1 MTSTN
6 HSPVTVLGLGDM
18 GRALATTLAAAGHPV
33 TVWNRTPGRTDD
45 LDPDRTTEAPSVRDA
60 VTASSLVVVCL
71 LDAASVREVLEPVA
85 DALSGRAFVN
95 VTTTTPEESRALAA
109 WADAH
114 GAAYLDGGIMATP
127 PMIAR
132 EGARILYSGSAAAYE
147 EHRAVLETWGA
158 SPYLG
163 EDAGVAA
170 LYDLALLAGMYTM
183 FAGFLHGAAMV
194 ATAGIS
200 ASAFAESAVPFVSA
214 MVPSFRE
221 YAAVV
226 DGRDYGGAGQQS
238 LAFSD
243 LSGMVRAS
251 VDAGVAPDVV
261 AVVQGL
267 IRRQIDEGH
276 GKDGFARLYES
287 IAHPAPT
294 GAAR

>member
-18 GRALATTLAAAGHPV
+18 GRALATTVAAAGHP
-33 TVWNRTPGRTDD
+33 TMVWNRTPGRADG
-45 LDPDRTTEAPSVRDA
+45 LDPDRTTEATSVRDA
-60 VTASSLVVVCL
+60 VAASPLVVVCL
-71 LDAASVREVLEPVA
+71 LDADSVREVLDPVA
-85 DALSGRAFVN
+85 DALAGRTVVN
-95 VTTTTPEESRALAA
+95 VTTTTPEQSRALAA
-109 WADAH
+109 WADRH

-127 PMIAR
+127 PMIGG
-132 EGARILYSGSAAAYE
+132 EGAQILYSGPTAAYE
-147 EHRAVLETWGA
+147 QYRAVLQTWGQ

-163 EDAGVAA
+163 EDPGVAS

-226 DGRDYGGAGQQS
+226 DGGDYGVAGQQS
-238 LAFSD
+238 LDFSD
-243 LSGMVRAS
+243 LSDMVQAS
-251 VDAGVAPDVV
+251 VEAGVTPDVV
-261 AVVQGL
+261 AAVQRL
-267 IRRQIDEGH
+267 IRQQIDQGH

-287 IAHPAPT
+287 IARPTTT